1 MTNEE
6 IKRGDIYYVYP
17 VDFNGSEQGGGRPA
31 IVVSNDIGNH
41 YAPIVSVVFLTT
53 QKKKNLPTHAA
64 IKSSARDSIALCEQV
79 SNVSKE
85 RLGAY
90 IASCSNDEMQEVD
103 RAVAI
108 ALGLRSK
115 DGNIDHPF
123 TESSAET
130 AESITVR
137 AELNVYKRLYDNLLQ
152 TLMK

>member
-79 SNVSKE
+79 STVSKE

-90 IASCSNDEMQEVD
+90 IAACSNDEMQEVD

>member
-17 VDFNGSEQGGGRPA
+17 DNFTGSEQGGGRPA
-31 IVVSNDIGNH
+31 IVVSNDVGNH
-41 YAPIVSVVFLTT
+41 YAPIVSVVFLTA
-53 QKKKNLPTHAA
+53 QRKKNLPTHAA
-64 IKSSARDSIALCEQV
+64 IRSSARDSIALCEQV
-79 SNVSKE
+79 STVAKE

-108 ALGLRSK
+108 ALGLRST
-115 DGNIDHPF
+115 DGNADRPF
-123 TESSAET
+123 TESSADT
-130 AESITVR
+130 TESIAVR

-152 TLMK
+152 TLVK

>member
-6 IKRGDIYYVYP
+6 IKRGDIYCVNPADP
-17 VDFNGSEQGGGRPA
+17 VGSEQGGGRPA

-41 YAPIVSVVFLTT
+41 YAPIVSVVFLTSR
-53 QKKKNLPTHAA
+53 KKNNLPTHAA
-64 IKSSARDSIALCEQV
+64 IKSSTRDSIALCEQV
-79 SNVSKE
+79 STVSKE

-123 TESSAET
+123 TESSVESV
-130 AESITVR
+130 ESIAVR

>member
-1 MTNEE
+1 MNNEE

-17 VDFNGSEQGGGRPA
+17 VDFTGSEQGGGRPA

-41 YAPIVSVVFLTT
+41 YASIVSVVFLTT

-64 IKSSARDSIALCEQV
+64 IRSSARDSIALCEQV
-79 SNVSKE
+79 STIAKE

-108 ALGLRSK
+108 ALGLRST
-115 DGNIDHPF
+115 DGNANRPF
-123 TESSAET
+123 TESSTEAV
-130 AESITVR
+130 ESIAVR

-152 TLMK
+152 TLVK